1 MYRLLGTLN
10 GLHGANR
17 ETLATKYAYNGLL
30 GQANKSPEKEQ
41 NLWVSRTIG
50 ARPIAVEPLFLGLF
64 HRVNPAIRE
73 IHDATLFF
81 PVGVEI
87 SLVDPN
93 IAYSRVNGEL
103 LLVWAP
109 EHGTYLG

>member
-30 GQANKSPEKEQ
+30 GQANKSPEKER
-41 NLWVSRTIG
+41 NLWVPHTIG
-50 ARPIAVEPLFLGLF
+50 TRPIAVEPLFLGLF
-64 HRVNPAIRE
+64 HRKDPAIRE
-73 IHDATLFF
+73 IHDAPLFF
-81 PVGVEI
+81 PVGIEV

-93 IAYSRVNGEL
+93 IAYSGVNGEL
-103 LLVWAP
+103 LLVWTP
-109 EHGTYLG
+109 EGGSYLG